1 MADEGS
7 ALMFRNKLHL
17 LLLLYLVMHKNQS
30 DACRGQRDSFYFDGG
45 TVVQLRNAG
54 DCT

>member
-1 MADEGS
+1 
-7 ALMFRNKLHL
+7 MFRNKLHL
-17 LLLLYLVMHKNQS
+17 LLLYLGCKNQS

-54 DCT
+54 DCEGR